1 MRRKHTSAARDLA
14 DMLQHAS
21 PETAAANA
29 HQVEALRRKVAAEMA
44 AAYRLTPAK
53 PAAPS
58 EHDEQCVLFAW
69 AAAMEG
75 AHPELAMLF
84 AVPNGGARH
93 PAVAAQLKASGTK
106 AGVPDV
112 LLLCRRGGFGGMAI
126 ELKKADRSNKPTL
139 LQMAWIERLRAYGYM
154 AVICYG
160 ADEAIAAILA
170 YLGQE
175 D

>member
-1 MRRKHTSAARDLA
+1 MSLTKRELAAILA
-14 DMLQHAS
+14 GNPDI
-21 PETAAANA
+21 
-29 HQVEALRRKVAAEMA
+29 ALRNAGDLGASAERA
-44 AAYRLTPAK
+44 LERRQAGAR
-53 PAAPS
+53 S
-58 EHDEQCVLFAW
+58 EHDEQCALFAW

-139 LQMAWIERLRAYGYM
+139 LQMAWIERLRVYGYM
-154 AVICYG
+154 ALVCYG

-175 D
+175 E

>member
-1 MRRKHTSAARDLA
+1 MTRHTSAARDLA
-14 DMLQHAS
+14 ALLATAS
-21 PETAAANA
+21 PDVAAANA
-29 HQVEALRRKVAAEMA
+29 AQVAALDAETRA
-44 AAYRLTPAK
+44 AAGK
-53 PAAPS
+53 VQAAQPS
-58 EHDEQCVLFAW
+58 EHDEQCALFAW

-75 AHPELAMLF
+75 AHPELACMF